1 MSSSGGVRVPVG
13 TCQICGVED
22 VMRARC
28 ERCYKGACGKPDC
41 LKIIQ
46 DKRLCHVPIS
56 A

>member
-1 MSSSGGVRVPVG
+1 MSSSGGVRVPIR

-28 ERCYKGACGKPDC
+28 GRCYKWACGKPDC

-46 DKRLCHVPIS
+46 EERLCRVPIP